1 MNVGFWQSLSDAM
14 GYWPWAVIVP
24 LYVYAQLRG
33 DLGSRGMAGVLVL
46 AALLG
51 TLLAAGWPT
60 GQISGVRLLGLDTLL
75 LAVQFVI
82 CVRSARFFPIVIVAA
97 QLLVVI
103 AEAISAAGFAGRY
116 ATLQALFAV
125 LSIAQMLALITGLVR
140 HRSRRPLWRT
150 RKRLKNAPAELAPRV
165 NDVR

>member
-1 MNVGFWQSLSDAM
+1 M
-14 GYWPWAVIVP
+14 GYWPWALIAP

-33 DLGSRGMAGVLVL
+33 DIGARGMAGVLVI
-46 AALLG
+46 AALFG
-51 TLLAAGWPT
+51 TLLAAGWPA

-82 CVRSARFFPIVIVAA
+82 CVRSVRLFPIVIVAA
-97 QLLVVI
+97 QLLVVM
-103 AEAISAAGFAGRY
+103 AEAIASAGLAGQY
-116 ATLQALFAV
+116 PTLQTLFAV

-140 HRSRRPLWRT
+140 HRSRRPLWRN

-165 NDVR
+165 NDAR